1 MGSTWGNTGR
11 RSWSDGK
18 RQRIESALNG
28 LAAGLIKAAAVE
40 RECRPTAWTR
50 WPRSPV
56 AQGKTGTMT
65 SLPAAGSLTAFTNF
79 VKEL

>member
-40 RECRPTAWTR
+40 RECRLQREKRERERAEEERCYPSGEAE
-50 WPRSPV
+50 
-56 AQGKTGTMT
+56 AEKG
-65 SLPAAGSLTAFTNF
+65 
-79 VKEL
+79 